1 MLVKLLKQNWWVI
14 LTIIVCM
21 IGAYK
26 KNTYFNIPVV
36 SNPDATV
43 TFSANDGSVEQT
55 WQADVKRINA
65 IILPYTVLESFE
77 GNVQVSITTDDGE
90 NLVLSEME
98 EIKLSEGEKG
108 ELFFP
113 FPVVNTVLGER
124 YHIRLLL
131 EDGATGKIEIPVGTN
146 YAGGKIGAKEM
157 DAALAITVEGIKNS
171 KIFWGIAVLFPI
183 CAVAILLMILF
194 QCKWEEVVAI
204 VISSQGIILYL
215 FGLMGH
221 LKTGIYTIY
230 AVAIVAFVFAV
241 YLYNRKNMS
250 IQQFVSPGL
259 IVFWIIF
266 GVIVLINQNV
276 WYGRF
281 DEYSHWGLA
290 VKDMFYN
297 DSLAKH
303 LGTTVLLPRYVP
315 FVTLIEY
322 YYVYLNGLYVQDI
335 VYIAF
340 QVIMLSYVIML
351 CKPLQKSRSLWIPVI
366 LSMVSIP
373 PIFFEDFSNCIYVD
387 PLLGFMVFYIL
398 ACYFSEEKMTLRELQ
413 IISGLAA
420 LVLTKDMGLVFAGL
434 AVIVVLV
441 HCIWNK
447 YTTREKWSKDIRFFI
462 GRSVIILVCWMSWQ
476 VYMSIP
482 LEYQNV
488 QIVDG
493 MEKQARVV
501 EEQQENQN
509 VEMQNTD
516 VPDESA
522 VSTKVFQGTVG
533 ASGLSLKGI
542 LNLLKGQGSDTQ
554 KQIMKNAAVQFFDGE
569 TYYIG
574 SIGFSYMDMLLI
586 ISLLAVIAI
595 LFIRDKKKNS
605 DIKVLF
611 ALLLAAGIC
620 YGIVLCILYLFAF
633 PVEEALKLKSMKRYL
648 GSFLMPEAL
657 ILVYIVIDEI
667 SNIKDDKNKR
677 NIIVLLISG
686 ILIAILPVQS
696 YIVKNRD
703 QSITA
708 DMVYWSEETE
718 EIFRSF
724 SRKGEKTAF
733 ICADGGNESYYIF
746 RNTVS
751 PVISEREYVNIVATE
766 DIAKEQKQWYAEQE
780 NANNATVEVLSEAEW
795 KGYLQSCDYLFVLH
809 TDPFFEES
817 YKEILDSDT
826 RVENGSIYQIQKDAG
841 DIELSIVGRTG
852 VKKYK

>member
-21 IGAYK
+21 IGVYK

-36 SNPDATV
+36 SNPDTTV
-43 TFSANDGSVEQT
+43 TFSANDGSIEQT

-65 IILPYTVLESFE
+65 IILPYTVLEPFE
-77 GNVQVSITTDDGE
+77 GNMQVSIITDDGE
-90 NLVLSEME
+90 NLILSEMK

-108 ELFFP
+108 EVVFS
-113 FPVVNTVLGER
+113 FPVINTVLGER

-131 EDGATGKIEIPVGTN
+131 ENDATGKIEIPVGTN
-146 YAGGKIGAKEM
+146 YAGGKIGAREI
-157 DAALAITVEGIKNS
+157 DAAVAITVEGIKNS

-194 QCKWEEVVAI
+194 QCKWEEVAAI
-204 VISSQGIILYL
+204 VISLQGIILYL
-215 FGLMGH
+215 FGLTGH
-221 LKTGIYTIY
+221 LETGLYTIY
-230 AVAIVAFVFAV
+230 AAAIVAFVSAV

-303 LGTTVLLPRYVP
+303 LDTTVLLPRYVP

-340 QVIMLSYVIML
+340 QVIMLSYGIML

-366 LSMVSIP
+366 LSLVSVP

-398 ACYFSEEKMTLRELQ
+398 ACYFSEEKMAFRELQ

-434 AVIVVLV
+434 TVIVVLV
-441 HCIWNK
+441 HCIWDK
-447 YTTREKWSKDIRFFI
+447 YKTREKWSKDIRFFI
-462 GRSVIILVCWMSWQ
+462 GRCVIILVCWLSWQ
-476 VYMSIP
+476 IYMSIP

-488 QIVDG
+488 QIVAE
-493 MEKQARVV
+493 MEK
-501 EEQQENQN
+501 QN
-509 VEMQNTD
+509 VEMPNTD
-516 VPDESA
+516 VPDDPA

-533 ASGLSLKGI
+533 ASGLSLEGI
-542 LNLLKGQGSDTQ
+542 LNLLKGQGSDAQ

-586 ISLLAVIAI
+586 TSLLAVIAT
-595 LFIRDKKKNS
+595 LFIRDKKKNR

-611 ALLLAAGIC
+611 ALLLIAGIC
-620 YGIVLCILYLFAF
+620 YGAVLCILYLFAF

-648 GSFLMPEAL
+648 GSLLMPEAL

-667 SNIKDDKNKR
+667 SNIKDNKNKR
-677 NIIVLLISG
+677 NIIVLFISG

-708 DMVYWSEETE
+708 DMVYWSEKTE

-724 SRKGEKTAF
+724 SRKGEKAAF

-751 PVISEREYVNIVATE
+751 PVISEREHVNIVASE

-780 NANNATVEVLSEAEW
+780 NVNNATVEVLSEAEW
-795 KGYLQSCDYLFVLH
+795 KRYLQSCDYLFVLH

-817 YKEILDSDT
+817 YKEILGSDT
-826 RVENGSIYQIQKDAG
+826 RVENGSVYQIQKDAG
-841 DIELSIVGRTG
+841 DIKLSLIGRTG

>member
-1 MLVKLLKQNWWVI
+1 MLVKQLKQNWWVI

-21 IGAYK
+21 MGLYK

-36 SNPDATV
+36 SNPDAAV
-43 TFSANDGSVEQT
+43 TFSADDGSIEQT

-65 IILPYTVLESFE
+65 IILPCTALEPFE
-77 GNVQVSITTDDGE
+77 GNMQMSITTDNGE
-90 NLVLSEME
+90 NIILSEMK

-108 ELFFP
+108 ELVFSFP
-113 FPVVNTVLGER
+113 EVNTILGER
-124 YHIRLLL
+124 YHIQLSL
-131 EDGATGKIEIPVGTN
+131 ENGATGKIEIPVGAN
-146 YAGGKIGAKEM
+146 YAGGKIGAREI
-157 DAALAITVEGIKNS
+157 DAALAITVEGVKNS

-194 QCKWEEVVAI
+194 QCKWEEVAAI
-204 VISSQGIILYL
+204 VISLQGIILYL
-215 FGLMGH
+215 FGLTGH

-266 GVIVLINQNV
+266 GVIVLINQNI

-340 QVIMLSYVIML
+340 QIIMLSYGIML
-351 CKPLQKSRSLWIPVI
+351 CKPLQKSRSLWILVI
-366 LSMVSIP
+366 LSMFSIP

-398 ACYFSEEKMTLRELQ
+398 ACYFSEEKITLRELQ
-413 IISGLAA
+413 IISGMAA
-420 LVLTKDMGLVFAGL
+420 LVLTKDIGLVFAGL
-434 AVIVVLV
+434 TVIVVLV
-441 HCIWNK
+441 HCVWDK
-447 YTTREKWSKDIRFFI
+447 YKTREKWSKDIRVFI
-462 GRSVIILVCWMSWQ
+462 GRCVIILVCWLSWQ
-476 VYMSIP
+476 IYMSIP

-488 QIVDG
+488 QIVAE
-493 MEKQARVV
+493 MEK
-501 EEQQENQN
+501 QN
-509 VEMQNTD
+509 VEMTNTD
-516 VPDESA
+516 VPDDPA

-533 ASGLSLKGI
+533 ASGLSLEGI
-542 LNLLKGQGSDTQ
+542 VNLLKGQGSDAQ
-554 KQIMKNAAVQFFDGE
+554 KQIIKNAAVQFFDGE

-586 ISLLAVIAI
+586 ISLLAVIAT

-620 YGIVLCILYLFAF
+620 YGAVLCILYLFAF

-648 GSFLMPEAL
+648 GSFLMPVAL
-657 ILVYIVIDEI
+657 ILTYIVIDEI
-667 SNIKDDKNKR
+667 SNIKDNKNKR

-724 SRKGEKTAF
+724 SRKREKTAF

-780 NANNATVEVLSEAEW
+780 NVNNATVEVLSEAEW
-795 KGYLQSCDYLFVLH
+795 KRYLQSCDYLFVLH
-809 TDPFFEES
+809 TDSFFEES
-817 YKEILDSDT
+817 YKEILGSDART
-826 RVENGSIYQIQKDAG
+826 ENGSIYQIQKDAG
-841 DIELSIVGRTG
+841 DIKLSLIGRTG